1 MTSVRL
7 VGTGAGIAF
16 FMLVAHR
23 AGNATITAAIARI
36 VVTAD
41 FVHRSL

>member
-1 MTSVRL
+1 VTSVSL
-7 VGTGAGIAF
+7 VGTGAGIDF

-23 AGNATITAAIARI
+23 AGNATITAAIDRI

-41 FVHRSL
+41 FLYPGL